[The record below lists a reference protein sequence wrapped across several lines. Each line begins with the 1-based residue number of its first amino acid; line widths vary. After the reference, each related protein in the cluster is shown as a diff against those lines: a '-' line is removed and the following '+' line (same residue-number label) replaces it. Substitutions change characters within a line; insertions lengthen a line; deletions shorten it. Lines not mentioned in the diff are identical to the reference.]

1 MILASWYS
9 SEYKVNEVMNN
20 LIKIMKKYGDKW
32 KGKYCIYRKICKN
45 VAFLVSGSKVF
56 KVLINKTKN
65 LKLNIFM

>member
-1 MILASWYS
+1 
-9 SEYKVNEVMNN
+9 
-20 LIKIMKKYGDKW
+20 MKKYGDKW

-45 VAFLVSGSKVF
+45 VAFLVSGSKAF